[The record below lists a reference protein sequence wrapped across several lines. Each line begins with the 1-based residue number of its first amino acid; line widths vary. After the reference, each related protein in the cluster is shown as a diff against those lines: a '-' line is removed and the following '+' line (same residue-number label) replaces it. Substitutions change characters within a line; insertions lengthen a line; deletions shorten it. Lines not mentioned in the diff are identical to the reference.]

1 MLLVLLKT
9 AIFTAIVPYAV
20 GLWLPTQVPS
30 AFSESTIGIEPE
42 RWKIILSLPLLFAG
56 ALALCFS
63 GRSLL
68 FFIWCLLPRAFN
80 CSSCCMKNRT
90 CAKFSASNIRSTAGA
105 CRGGFPVFALRH
117 DNCLPASLN

>member
-1 MLLVLLKT
+1 MLLVLLQT
-9 AIFTAIVPYAV
+9 AIFTAIVLYAV

-80 CSSCCMKNRT
+80 CSSCGMRKI
-90 CAKFSASNIRSTAGA
+90 FGEQYQED
-105 CRGGFPVFALRH
+105 CRRVPRWIPRLRAT
-117 DNCLPASLN
+117 P